1 MLGLKDKGIS
11 FPKDWLENVKI
22 KEITAQAIKG
32 SLSYNPNRWEKWKH
46 ENEGTIV
53 KKRIQNTFELH
64 YSSGVTEGLNNK
76 IK

>member
-22 KEITAQAIKG
+22 KRITVRVMKG
-32 SLSYNPNRWEKWKH
+32 PLTDNPNRWEKWQH
-46 ENEGTIV
+46 ENEGTIA
-53 KKRIQNTFELH
+53 KKGIQNTFELH
-64 YSSGVTEGLNNK
+64 YSNGVTEGLNNK

>member
-22 KEITAQAIKG
+22 KRITVQVMKG
-32 SLSYNPNRWEKWKH
+32 PLTDNPNRYEKWKH